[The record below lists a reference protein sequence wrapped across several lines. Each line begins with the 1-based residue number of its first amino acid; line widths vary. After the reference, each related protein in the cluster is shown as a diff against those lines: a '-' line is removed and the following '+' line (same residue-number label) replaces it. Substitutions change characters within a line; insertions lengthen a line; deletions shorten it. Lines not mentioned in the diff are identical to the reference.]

1 MTTEP
6 TVPDQS
12 DRAEAAPAPP
22 PPELLPAL
30 ARFERGDFRGAA
42 ADAAALLAAQPGP
55 EVESAAR
62 TLLARV
68 APDPWA
74 LRLGLLAL
82 TLLAMVAAIFAH

>member
-6 TVPDQS
+6 PAPAAGVP
-12 DRAEAAPAPP
+12 AEAAPP

-30 ARFERGDFRGAA
+30 ARFERGDFQGAA
-42 ADAAALLAAQPGP
+42 AAATALLASQPGP
-55 EVESAAR
+55 EVETAAR
-62 TLLARV
+62 ALLARL

-82 TLLAMVAAIFAH
+82 TLLAIVAAIFAH